1 MYHGSAVAATLRM
14 FGDAHNPSPTRS
26 VTPPARSQARSDE
39 PEASKQPLVV
49 PEIHPFAGT
58 FAASEHTV
66 AFGSKAFRSAFPLHV
81 VALACRFS
89 LSVATFVTSVTFG
102 STKFQRATD
111 MLFLGLPLLG
121 LSARIAVHRWN
132 CLASAQRVGATA
144 WTILVAG
151 DVAVDVIV
159 AVVDSHD
166 LCEVVSIS
174 YLYPMLAILFAVVNA
189 SHGMEFWHTAS
200 LGGLV
205 LCDFIAVRTVCA
217 HHTSVNLAIV
227 ALVFTYGAGHFA
239 QLLARHAF
247 LRSERLEHDV
257 HRLECLLTGP
267 RGAQLPTV
275 VVPTESSSARDST
288 TIASAP
294 QQDDRS
300 ALSAPAA
307 TDGGHNALPAGLVLR
322 GCPPP
327 HTSHPSTAGPSTAG
341 PSTAGPSTAAD
352 PLSASGPL
360 CNTLSASVPL
370 SSVSRLN
377 SQALLNAPATSNPGP
392 DPHPAPRTHTTPS
405 PYLDPNPKP
414 SPTSPGGGRRSPSP
428 PRTLRGGLSSWHR
441 WSARGKRRKRAKSCT
456 ASAEMRRHNHRAPWI
471 LTEAKGVK
479 N

>member
-1 MYHGSAVAATLRM
+1 M
-14 FGDAHNPSPTRS
+14 
-26 VTPPARSQARSDE
+26 
-39 PEASKQPLVV
+39 
-49 PEIHPFAGT
+49 PEIHPFTGT

-81 VALACRFS
+81 VALVCRFS
-89 LSVATFVTSVTFG
+89 LSAATFVTSVTFG
-102 STKFQRATD
+102 STIFQRATD
-111 MLFLGLPLLG
+111 MLFLGFPLLG

-132 CLASAQRVGATA
+132 CQASAQRVGATA
-144 WTILVAG
+144 WTMLVAG
-151 DVAVDVIV
+151 DVAVDVVV
-159 AVVDSHD
+159 AVVDKHD
-166 LCEVVSIS
+166 LCDLVSIS

-217 HHTSVNLAIV
+217 HPTSVNLAIV

-294 QQDDRS
+294 QQDDGS

-307 TDGGHNALPAGLVLR
+307 TDGGHHALPAGLVLR

-327 HTSHPSTAGPSTAG
+327 HTSH

-392 DPHPAPRTHTTPS
+392 DPHPTPRT
-405 PYLDPNPKP
+405 
-414 SPTSPGGGRRSPSP
+414 P
-428 PRTLRGGLSSWHR
+428 PPPL
-441 WSARGKRRKRAKSCT
+441 A
-456 ASAEMRRHNHRAPWI
+456 
-471 LTEAKGVK
+471 LT
-479 N
+479 

>member
-1 MYHGSAVAATLRM
+1 
-14 FGDAHNPSPTRS
+14 
-26 VTPPARSQARSDE
+26 
-39 PEASKQPLVV
+39 
-49 PEIHPFAGT
+49 
-58 FAASEHTV
+58 
-66 AFGSKAFRSAFPLHV
+66 
-81 VALACRFS
+81 
-89 LSVATFVTSVTFG
+89 
-102 STKFQRATD
+102 
-111 MLFLGLPLLG
+111 
-121 LSARIAVHRWN
+121 
-132 CLASAQRVGATA
+132 
-144 WTILVAG
+144 
-151 DVAVDVIV
+151 
-159 AVVDSHD
+159 
-166 LCEVVSIS
+166 
-174 YLYPMLAILFAVVNA
+174 MLAILFAVVNA

-307 TDGGHNALPAGLVLR
+307 TDGGHHALPAGLVLR

-327 HTSHPSTAGPSTAG
+327 HTSH

-414 SPTSPGGGRRSPSP
+414 SPNL
-428 PRTLRGGLSSWHR
+428 PRWRPAFTL
-441 WSARGKRRKRAKSCT
+441 
-456 ASAEMRRHNHRAPWI
+456 SAEDIARRVELVAQMERERQEDEASQVLYSQRGDAPAQPSGSVDTHRRRA
-471 LTEAKGVK
+471 
-479 N
+479 